1 MPSPTAFVFAHPGH
15 EFRLLDTLSEGPA
28 VVSIFTQGSRAAT
41 STDRIH
47 ASQDLAASLG
57 AKRGPV
63 FGAATDRDFYQA
75 ILSQD
80 IAFFEALVS
89 QLALS
94 FCQDKVSRVVLDS
107 WQNYNPI
114 HDLTHLCGRLAAH
127 RCEWETGRAL
137 PVFDYPVVFGELA
150 GAPIGRIA
158 STRVLDASQV
168 AAKQA
173 AIDAYPDIAADAQ
186 ALIRLDPEQALR
198 LETLHHVL
206 PLGQLAPVSTPFY
219 EHYGRQRVASGSYDQ
234 VIGWQD
240 VQTIVTGL
248 TTLQST
254 TQRDA
259 A

>member
-15 EFRLLDTLSEGPA
+15 EFRLLDTLREGPA

-41 STDRIH
+41 CTDRIT
-47 ASQDLAASLG
+47 ASQDLAARLG

-75 ILSQD
+75 ILARD
-80 IAFFEALVS
+80 VAFFETLVTR
-89 QLALS
+89 LASS
-94 FCQDKVSRVVLDS
+94 FLNDKVSRVVLDS

-114 HDLTHLCGRLAAH
+114 HDLTHLCGRLAVH
-127 RCEWETGRAL
+127 RCQQITGRAL

-150 GAPIGRIA
+150 GAPIGPIA
-158 STRVLDASQV
+158 STRTLDDTQV
-168 AAKQA
+168 AAKRA

-186 ALIRLDPEQALR
+186 ALIRLDGEQALR
-198 LETLHHVL
+198 LETLHRLL
-206 PLGQLAPVSTPFY
+206 PLDQLAPTTAPFY

-240 VQTIVTGL
+240 VQAIATGL
-248 TTLQST
+248 SAHHST
-254 TQRDA
+254 ALRDA